1 MSIGTDLGPAY
12 LPPILTLSINTKLTW
27 NQCLEATFSYYE
39 GSIRPYGIRW
49 PVRPGRWVR
58 SPHGQSALQLVLS
71 GLRLTSHS
79 EISTD
84 ACPDCPSHT
93 AKGLLIHW
101 LTQHKQVNVAR
112 RIKHLGQLSN
122 STVQSYIASARES
135 EAEGA
140 WLLMTALC
148 NHYGTIVVIKG
159 S

>member
-1 MSIGTDLGPAY
+1 MPIATDQGPAY
-12 LPPILTLSINTKLTW
+12 LPPIITLSINTKLTW

-39 GSIRPYGIRW
+39 RSIRPCGIRW

-112 RIKHLGQLSN
+112 RIRRLSQLSRVVLLH
-122 STVQSYIASARES
+122 SQGEWGRRSRASYDCSMQSLWHYIS
-135 EAEGA
+135 
-140 WLLMTALC
+140 
-148 NHYGTIVVIKG
+148 H
-159 S
+159 